1 MHTLLGPLVESYIKR
16 LPAALG
22 ALEQA
27 VRAGEERQILRL
39 THRLSGDAA
48 TYGFAALADL
58 ARELELAK
66 PQERGDTM
74 SQLKELSRRIC
85 CAL

>member
-27 VRAGEERQILRL
+27 VRAGEEGDILRL
-39 THRLSGDAA
+39 SHRLCGDAA
-48 TYGFAALADL
+48 TYEPA
-58 ARELELAK
+58 
-66 PQERGDTM
+66 
-74 SQLKELSRRIC
+74 
-85 CAL
+85 